1 LLELPALLHLTTT
14 VSSTSTVLVHHLLRI
29 PALTTLRL
37 VALHPRIYHHLP
49 ALCKAVFANI
59 LHLQISLSTASPD
72 LLAALLLAVPR
83 LVSLDATESWSGFA
97 KTLRAATTDHP
108 DLLSD
113 LSAIHMPSKGYS
125 FGEQLF
131 E

>member
-14 VSSTSTVLVHHLLRI
+14 MSSTSTVLVHHLLRV

-37 VALHPRIYHHLP
+37 VALHPHIYHRLP
-49 ALCKAVFANI
+49 ALCKAVFADI
-59 LHLQISLSTASPD
+59 LHLQVSLSPASAEF
-72 LLAALLLAVPR
+72 LAALLLSVPR
-83 LVSLDATESWSGFA
+83 LVSLDATESWSGFG
-97 KTLRAATTDHP
+97 KTLRAAVTDHP

-113 LSAIHMPSKGYS
+113 LSAIHMPSNGYS
-125 FGEQLF
+125 FSERLF